1 MRLGFTLFRVS
12 RSPWYV
18 RLLFCCLAANAFAE
32 SKSLPTQY
40 LECVRDAKGVDVASR
55 SMPTPVFDS
64 KQGFKAYGVVVANR
78 SPEGACTNTTTVYFS
93 EPAGTFR
100 VAFQQQTERLPDGS
114 VYDGNGI
121 ENIQW
126 SPTGR
131 VLLIEVS
138 QWTWGTDST
147 WNVKY
152 ILVDAGTAE
161 VRELPITAAVQKH
174 FTKACA
180 WLAGSGEWLDDREI
194 DIELQPYKDV
204 DEEGAPGPTPSCVAK
219 PTRLSFDVN
228 SGHFLN

>member
-1 MRLGFTLFRVS
+1 
-12 RSPWYV
+12 
-18 RLLFCCLAANAFAE
+18 
-32 SKSLPTQY
+32 
-40 LECVRDAKGVDVASR
+40 
-55 SMPTPVFDS
+55 
-64 KQGFKAYGVVVANR
+64 
-78 SPEGACTNTTTVYFS
+78 
-93 EPAGTFR
+93 
-100 VAFQQQTERLPDGS
+100 

-161 VRELPITAAVQKH
+161 VRELPIKAAVQKH

-228 SGHFLN
+228 SGTFSIDDKSPYHSSRSEKANGRRKVGDVACLLSPDSEPYL